1 MKYTLSLLVS
11 WSNWRVTLRLDAFVQ
26 RSVHHGRLVIGI
38 QVASLE
44 TTTVVLKHNRMI
56 SWTFV
61 SQAHLLHFI
70 CVVPEHITVVS
81 NESFVIVKLL
91 MSLLLQ
97 LLLGLWKTRHWFG
110 ARHAD
115 RWSPEILWVCLVALV
130 KENAVYL
137 LVTLKLDLVI
147 EFINGVTVEIL
158 IRNRFF
164 RRNNF
169 TVDIER
175 SHIMRQIDLR
185 VLHFSKLTL
194 GLISVPWW
202 VPIVHGHIR
211 I

>member
-1 MKYTLSLLVS
+1 M
-11 WSNWRVTLRLDAFVQ
+11 
-26 RSVHHGRLVIGI
+26 
-38 QVASLE
+38 
-44 TTTVVLKHNRMI
+44 
-56 SWTFV
+56 
-61 SQAHLLHFI
+61 
-70 CVVPEHITVVS
+70 
-81 NESFVIVKLL
+81 
-91 MSLLLQ
+91 
-97 LLLGLWKTRHWFG
+97 
-110 ARHAD
+110 
-115 RWSPEILWVCLVALV
+115 

-194 GLISVPWW
+194 GLISIP
-202 VPIVHGHIR
+202 
-211 I
+211 

>member
-1 MKYTLSLLVS
+1 M
-11 WSNWRVTLRLDAFVQ
+11 
-26 RSVHHGRLVIGI
+26 
-38 QVASLE
+38 
-44 TTTVVLKHNRMI
+44 
-56 SWTFV
+56 
-61 SQAHLLHFI
+61 
-70 CVVPEHITVVS
+70 
-81 NESFVIVKLL
+81 
-91 MSLLLQ
+91 
-97 LLLGLWKTRHWFG
+97 
-110 ARHAD
+110 
-115 RWSPEILWVCLVALV
+115 

-194 GLISVPWW
+194 GLISVP
-202 VPIVHGHIR
+202 
-211 I
+211 